1 MKSSIKNIFGV
12 AAAMIVILGFNV
24 ATDITTIELPF
35 VETKI
40 ETAEEKQI
48 TSLKDFNDSIVDI
61 AQKTNPAVVTINTE
75 KTQEI
80 QTIDP
85 FSFFGNPWGGGTQ
98 PEIRER
104 TQRGLGSGVIVSED
118 GYILTNN
125 HVIEGV
131 DEIKIR
137 LFNDDEIDATLI
149 GADPQTDIAVLK
161 IDGKNLPALAIGDSD
176 ESKVGAFV
184 LAIGSPLSED
194 LAHTVSF
201 GIVSAR
207 GRNIKIIRNSR
218 GDFYGYEDFIQT
230 DAAINPGNSGGAL
243 IDMDGKLIGIN
254 SAIASRSG
262 GNDGI
267 GFAIPINLAKRIMD
281 DLIDDGKVSRG
292 YLGIEFGGEVDR
304 TMAMALGLD
313 QIRGIIIGQVIVNGP
328 SYLAGLRKDDIV
340 VSIKDQ
346 PVRKWN
352 AFRTKIASLKP
363 GDKVKLGIIR
373 GDTEQNITVEL
384 GELPTQLNTDNKVL
398 KQDLDEQIG
407 FTPSNLTDDL
417 KTQLNVGNEI
427 EGIVVKDVEQSSN
440 AFERGLRNNDIIT
453 SVKRKNIQNVSEF
466 YKEIEEAI
474 ESNDKAVLFEVERE
488 NMRLLIAF
496 EL

>member
-1 MKSSIKNIFGV
+1 
-12 AAAMIVILGFNV
+12 
-24 ATDITTIELPF
+24 
-35 VETKI
+35 
-40 ETAEEKQI
+40 
-48 TSLKDFNDSIVDI
+48 
-61 AQKTNPAVVTINTE
+61 
-75 KTQEI
+75 
-80 QTIDP
+80 
-85 FSFFGNPWGGGTQ
+85 
-98 PEIRER
+98 
-104 TQRGLGSGVIVSED
+104 
-118 GYILTNN
+118 
-125 HVIEGV
+125 
-131 DEIKIR
+131 
-137 LFNDDEIDATLI
+137 
-149 GADPQTDIAVLK
+149 
-161 IDGKNLPALAIGDSD
+161 
-176 ESKVGAFV
+176 
-184 LAIGSPLSED
+184 
-194 LAHTVSF
+194 
-201 GIVSAR
+201 
-207 GRNIKIIRNSR
+207 
-218 GDFYGYEDFIQT
+218 
-230 DAAINPGNSGGAL
+230 
-243 IDMDGKLIGIN
+243 MDGKLIGIN

-340 VSIKDQ
+340 VSINDQ

-373 GDTEQNITVEL
+373 GETEQNITVEL

>member
-35 VETKI
+35 VETEI
-40 ETAEEKQI
+40 ETAEEKRI

-75 KTQEI
+75 KTQER
-80 QTIDP
+80 QTINP
-85 FSFFGNPWGGGTQ
+85 FSFFGNPRGGGTQ

-161 IDGKNLPALAIGDSD
+161 IDGKNLPSLASVASD

-207 GRNIKIIRNSR
+207 GRNIGIIRNNR
-218 GDFYGYEDFIQT
+218 GGYEDFIQT

-313 QIRGIIIGQVIVNGP
+313 QIRGIIIGQVIVKGP

-340 VSIKDQ
+340 VSINDQ

-384 GELPTQLNTDNKVL
+384 GELPTQFNTDNKVL
-398 KQDLDEQIG
+398 KKDLDEQIG

-427 EGIVVKDVEQSSN
+427 EGIIVKDIEQRSD